1 MEIPLITAIYI
12 QLVVNTLLIIS
23 LIYLLY
29 TILRLVFKVVK
40 GKKVD
45 KRKEFKKIV
54 LLSIVVIGIFSLTNI
69 FFEYDPFN
77 IIENPI
83 YLPLDN

>member
-1 MEIPLITAIYI
+1 MEIPLITAIYA
-12 QLVVNTLLIIS
+12 QLIVNTLLIIS

-40 GKKVD
+40 GKEVD
-45 KRKEFKKIV
+45 KKKEIKKILIV
-54 LLSIVVIGIFSLTNI
+54 SIIVIAIFSLTNI

-77 IIENPI
+77 IIEDAKYIPI
-83 YLPLDN
+83 DK